1 MKKSVRVLMFVLV
14 LLLSMSM
21 LIACGNKDVEKEEPA
36 PSADEP
42 ATEEPLDLTKE
53 TEPDPTEAQDT
64 PENDGNKPVVYIGTK
79 SYTEQRT
86 MGCLLEQLIEAQTD
100 YEAEVINFGGSA
112 LLLEALTSGQVQV
125 CADYTGTFY
134 TVYLK
139 AEEERGMHLRNPQE
153 VYDYCVEAVKEEYDF
168 DILCKIGFAN
178 NYAFCLRREDA
189 EALGVKTVSDLV
201 EPAKDMRITGSMEWF
216 DRPDAFAAAKEVYG
230 IEFKEGGPMDSG
242 LMYTAIDKKEVDCI
256 SAFTTDGRIAK
267 FDLVLVE
274 DDKSALMPFD
284 CCAMITTEFAKENP
298 EVAEALKMLEDTL
311 TTEDMQKYNHMVDEE
326 GLDNDEVATIMLQD
340 IGLN

>member
-14 LLLSMSM
+14 LLLSVSM
-21 LIACGNKDVEKEEPA
+21 LMACSGNKDSEPE
-36 PSADEP
+36 PVKTPDEP
-42 ATEEPLDLTKE
+42 TSEEPLDLTEE
-53 TEPDPTEAQDT
+53 TEPDPTEAPAT
-64 PENDGNKPVVYIGTK
+64 PQGDKEKPVVYIGTK

-86 MGCLLEQLIEAQTD
+86 MGCFLEQLIESQTD

-112 LLLEALTSGQVQV
+112 LLLEAMVSGQVQV

-139 AEEERGMHLRNPQE
+139 AEEERGIHLREPQA

-189 EALGVKTVSDLV
+189 EKLGVKTVSELV
-201 EPAKDMRITGSMEWF
+201 GPAKDMRHTGSMEWF
-216 DRPDAFAAAKEVYG
+216 DRPDALAAVKEAYG

-242 LMYTAIDKKEVDCI
+242 LMYTAIAENEVDCI

-274 DDKSALMPFD
+274 DDKSVLMPYD
-284 CCAMITTEFAKENP
+284 CCATIRSDFAAEHPDVANALMMIEN
-298 EVAEALKMLEDTL
+298 KL
-311 TTEDMQKYNHMVDEE
+311 TTEAMQKYNYMADEE
-326 GLDNDEVATIMLQD
+326 GLDFDEIATIMLQD
-340 IGLN
+340 IGLI